1 MPIELHGTYYT
12 ATEAAE
18 ELGYRDGSYVSRLCS
33 QGATPASRVGTVWLI
48 PATWVLEQKKIS
60 PKGQGSRGV
69 SRK

>member
-18 ELGYRDGSYVSRLCS
+18 ELGYRDGSYVSRLC
-33 QGATPASRVGTVWLI
+33 VGTVWLI